1 MISVLVKKQS
11 NYPINTKNIKKHLTT
26 LLEQRGVVSDAE
38 VSVALVGRKKMLDL
52 SKQYL
57 NDEKM
62 HNVLSF
68 PSDEVKETF
77 VFPPNETIHL
87 GEIVVCYPLAVE
99 EAKKEQKLV
108 EDKVLDL
115 IEHGALHLL
124 GVHHS

>member
-68 PSDEVKETF
+68 PTDEAKEPF
-77 VFPPNETIHL
+77 VFPPDETIHL

-99 EAKKEQKLV
+99 EAKKEQKLI
-108 EDKVLDL
+108 EDKVLSL

-124 GVHHS
+124 GVHHN